1 MIILEELYN
10 TRDKLESEI
19 QYEESKLEVCG
30 YGKAELYHIEEL
42 YDQLHQVNEQIEIL
56 ESEEGG
62 DLECQIM

>member
-56 ESEEGG
+56 ESEEGD
-62 DLECQIM
+62 DLECQII